1 MKKRDL
7 FWVYKIVEFFII
19 LLIFLGV
26 FFVNIVQF
34 NTSYIQKEKEEL
46 PVFEKQI
53 QWAIIPYLQ
62 TNNINQLKKYAL
74 SFQGEDIKFRIFDK
88 DKKLLATSNSNDL
101 SPMIKK
107 NSKILK
113 KRIPWKIYK
122 NAIKHKKIQSVKE
135 FKVENSNYYIEVTL
149 LEEKVIEKI
158 IKAQMNLIAIFA
170 FCLIVLFIEFLNL
183 TYQVRS
189 SFNRFDDSV
198 LKIAD
203 GDLNTVI
210 EIPKLAILEELAIS
224 VRKMT
229 QRLKRQIER
238 LEMLEKY
245 KNEFLQNVS
254 HEIKTPITAIN
265 MALELQQDSENVEQ
279 NKECQNIVKYQV
291 NAINKLVNDILVL
304 SEIDIEKA
312 NNQKVFTK
320 INLNN
325 LIEKAIN
332 SFNTTQEINF
342 YANQVLFV
350 NGVEDLL
357 QSAIQNLI
365 VNAIRYSATPKIDVT
380 LATTGD
386 TVEIHIKDYGIGI
399 AKEYQEKIFEK
410 FYRIDKARSR
420 SKGGSGLGLAIVKD
434 IVELHNGKISIE
446 SEKGKGAEF
455 IIKLP
460 NQA

>member
-1 MKKRDL
+1 M
-7 FWVYKIVEFFII
+7 
-19 LLIFLGV
+19 
-26 FFVNIVQF
+26 
-34 NTSYIQKEKEEL
+34 
-46 PVFEKQI
+46 
-53 QWAIIPYLQ
+53 
-62 TNNINQLKKYAL
+62 
-74 SFQGEDIKFRIFDK
+74 
-88 DKKLLATSNSNDL
+88 
-101 SPMIKK
+101 
-107 NSKILK
+107 
-113 KRIPWKIYK
+113 
-122 NAIKHKKIQSVKE
+122 
-135 FKVENSNYYIEVTL
+135 TL

>member
-34 NTSYIQKEKEEL
+34 NTSYIQEEKEEL

-325 LIEKAIN
+325 LVEKAIN

-350 NGVEDLL
+350 KGVEDLL

-365 VNAIRYSATPKIDVT
+365 VNAIRYSATPKIDIT

>member
-34 NTSYIQKEKEEL
+34 NTSYIQEEKEEL